1 MGKNYFVMR
10 GCGGGGGWEE
20 GTRQWL
26 TAHVFGVRRR
36 DTSCGSRIKKLLGPG
51 SDVDGDTAGVCNY
64 DVSCRVCVCVCVGD
78 SRWVTRFV
86 CFFMFYCSFLNT
98 ILL

>member
-1 MGKNYFVMR
+1 MR

-64 DVSCRVCVCVCVGD
+64 DVSCRVCVCVCVLGIHD
-78 SRWVTRFV
+78 GSRGLFV
-86 CFFMFYCSFLNT
+86 SSCSIVLF
-98 ILL
+98 